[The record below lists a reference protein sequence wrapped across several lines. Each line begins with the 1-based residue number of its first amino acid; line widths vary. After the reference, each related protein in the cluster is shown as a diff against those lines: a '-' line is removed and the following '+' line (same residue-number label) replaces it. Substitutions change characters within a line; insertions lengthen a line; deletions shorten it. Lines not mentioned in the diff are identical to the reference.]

1 MGLRIQNNIEAFNAH
16 RQLTATGSAASK
28 AMEKLSSGYRIN
40 RAADD
45 AAGLAISEKMR
56 GQIGGLAQAQRNA
69 QDGISLVQTAE
80 GSLNEV
86 HSMLQRVRDL
96 KTQFDNGTLSTDD
109 QDAIA
114 AEVFQISQE
123 INDISTQTKFNGKAL
138 FGADAATP
146 SNPVSFD
153 FQVGANKG
161 EKITLASVDLGNGIT
176 AGGLSDLTGLSDA
189 ADAKLALTTGAL
201 SDVTTIDDAI
211 KNVSTARANFGA
223 VQNRLEHRLTNLA
236 TYQENLTASESRI
249 RDVDMASE
257 MTNFT
262 KLNILQQAG
271 TSMLAQANQA
281 PQNVLSL
288 LR

>member
-1 MGLRIQNNIEAFNAH
+1 MGLRIQNNVEAFNTH
-16 RQLTATGSAASK
+16 RQLTATGVAASK
-28 AMEKLSSGYRIN
+28 SMEKLSSGYRIN

-80 GSLNEV
+80 GALTEV

-96 KTQFDNGTLSTDD
+96 KVQFNNGTNSSDD
-109 QDAIA
+109 KDAIA
-114 AEVFQISQE
+114 AEVSQIGLE
-123 INDISTQTKFNGKAL
+123 IKDIVEQTKFNGTAV
-138 FGADAATP
+138 FGSGT
-146 SNPVSFD
+146 FT
-153 FQVGANKG
+153 FQVGANDSETIATVAANLSTAIGTAGTGGTSELTALSTAALAKTALDTG
-161 EKITLASVDLGNGIT
+161 GTLAGI
-176 AGGLSDLTGLSDA
+176 S
-189 ADAKLALTTGAL
+189 
-201 SDVTTIDDAI
+201 TIDGAI
-211 KNVSTARANFGA
+211 KNVSAARANFGA
-223 VQNRLEHRLTNLA
+223 VQNRLEHRLNNLA

-249 RDVDMASE
+249 RDVDMAAE
-257 MTNFT
+257 MTKFT

-281 PQNVLSL
+281 PQGVLSL

>member
-1 MGLRIQNNIEAFNAH
+1 MGLRIQNNVEAFNTH
-16 RQLTATGSAASK
+16 RQLTATSSAASK
-28 AMEKLSSGYRIN
+28 SMEKLSSGYRIN

-80 GSLNEV
+80 GALTEV

-96 KTQFDNGTLSTDD
+96 KVQFANGTNSSDD
-109 QDAIA
+109 KDAIA
-114 AEVFQISQE
+114 AEVYQIGQE
-123 INDISTQTKFNGKAL
+123 IGDIVSDTKFNGTAV
-138 FGADAATP
+138 FGATG
-146 SNPVSFD
+146 FT
-153 FQVGANKG
+153 FQVGANDSETVTALSADFSG
-161 EKITLASVDLGNGIT
+161 AIGTAGN
-176 AGGLSDLTGLSDA
+176 GGLSDLTGLSSA
-189 ADAKLALTTGAL
+189 GAVKTALDTGVLTAI
-201 SDVTTIDDAI
+201 STIDNAI
-211 KNVSTARANFGA
+211 KNVSTARANYGA
-223 VQNRLEHRLTNLA
+223 VQNRLEHRLNNLA

-249 RDVDMASE
+249 RDVDMAAE
-257 MTNFT
+257 MTKFT

-281 PQNVLSL
+281 PQGVLSL

>member
-1 MGLRIQNNIEAFNAH
+1 MGLRIQNNVEAFNTH
-16 RQLTATGSAASK
+16 RQLNTTSSAAAKS
-28 AMEKLSSGYRIN
+28 MEKLSSGYRIN

-80 GSLNEV
+80 GALTEV

-96 KTQFDNGTLSTDD
+96 KVQFNNGTNSSDD
-109 QDAIA
+109 KDAIA

-123 INDISTQTKFNGKAL
+123 VGDIVSDTKFNGTAV
-138 FGADAATP
+138 FGTGTF
-146 SNPVSFD
+146 S
-153 FQVGANKG
+153 FQVGANDSETVSTSAADFAG
-161 EKITLASVDLGNGIT
+161 SIGN
-176 AGGLSDLTGLSDA
+176 AGLSDLTSLATAAATKTALDTGGLSKIDTLDA
-189 ADAKLALTTGAL
+189 A
-201 SDVTTIDDAI
+201 I
-211 KNVSTARANFGA
+211 KSVSSKRADFGA
-223 VQNRLEHRLTNLA
+223 VQNRLEHRLNNLA

-249 RDVDMASE
+249 RDVDMAAE
-257 MTNFT
+257 MTKFT

-281 PQNVLSL
+281 PQGVLSL

>member
-1 MGLRIQNNIEAFNAH
+1 
-16 RQLTATGSAASK
+16 
-28 AMEKLSSGYRIN
+28 MEKLSSGYRIN

-80 GSLNEV
+80 GALTEV

-96 KTQFDNGTLSTDD
+96 KVQYSNGTLSDD
-109 QDAIA
+109 DKVAIA
-114 AEVFQISQE
+114 SEVAQIALE
-123 INDISTQTKFNGKAL
+123 VKDIVDETKFNGNAL
-138 FGADAATP
+138 FGSATYT
-146 SNPVSFD
+146 
-153 FQVGANKG
+153 FQVGANDS
-161 EKITLASVDLGNGIT
+161 ESITTTSAQMSGTIA
-176 AGGLSDLTGLSDA
+176 AGGLSGLTNITDA
-189 ADAKLALTTGAL
+189 AGASTALNAGGNLATLA
-201 SDVTTIDDAI
+201 TIDSAI
-211 KNVSTARANFGA
+211 KNVSSTRANFGA
-223 VQNRLEHRLTNLA
+223 VQNRLEHRLNSLA

-249 RDVDMASE
+249 RDVDMAAE
-257 MTNFT
+257 MTKFT

-281 PQNVLSL
+281 PQGVLSL